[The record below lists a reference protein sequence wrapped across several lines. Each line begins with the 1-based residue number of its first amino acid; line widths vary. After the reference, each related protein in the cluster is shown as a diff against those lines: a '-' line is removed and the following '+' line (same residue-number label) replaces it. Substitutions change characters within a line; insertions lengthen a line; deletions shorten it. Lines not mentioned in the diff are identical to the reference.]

1 MKNIKNTD
9 TLSEDKIGDVMKNP
23 QIVFLVVIVGVS
35 LIFGGYLLAPS
46 SSTGNSANKAADTKS
61 QTAVDTKL
69 LNSESSPRIGSKDA
83 KVQIVVFSDYQCPY
97 CKNAHETVKNIL
109 DKYGS
114 DVSVVQ
120 RNFIV
125 HSASMILAQSAEAAN
140 LQGKY
145 SEMNDALFSKN
156 VEATEDAVVALAKE
170 LKLDE
175 NKFKSDL
182 NSDKVKGQIEKDNSD
197 AQTMNLGGT
206 PSVFLN
212 GEVVENFNNLESL
225 VKEKLGK

>member
-1 MKNIKNTD
+1 LKNIKNTD